1 MNTSDRSREP
11 LDPSV
16 AAEKAILLA
25 YANGVMTRS
34 VAMQQL
40 GLSWYGDLL
49 QKMNAHGIKRPSVS
63 AADMLVMKQ
72 SADRVLGLLN
82 APKAQPTRLNK
93 RAK

>member
-1 MNTSDRSREP
+1 MNTLDHLGGP
-11 LDPSV
+11 LYVSA

-25 YANGVMTRS
+25 YTNGVLTRS

-63 AADMLVMKQ
+63 AADMPIMKR
-72 SADRVLGLLN
+72 SADQVLATLDQ
-82 APKAQPTRLNK
+82 PRAQLPPLGKPER
-93 RAK
+93 